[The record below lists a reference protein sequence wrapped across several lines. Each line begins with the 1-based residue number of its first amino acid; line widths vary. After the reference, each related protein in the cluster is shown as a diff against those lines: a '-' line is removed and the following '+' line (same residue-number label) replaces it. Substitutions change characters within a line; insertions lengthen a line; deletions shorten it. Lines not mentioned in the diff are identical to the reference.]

1 MLSKVLLTELSD
13 DRDELLKNLEKIE
26 NENLKLAGEEPATRI
41 DTCETKWFNDTNEL
55 ASEDD

>member
-41 DTCETKWFNDTNEL
+41 DTCETK
-55 ASEDD
+55 